1 MSDAVSPDVAAMRVE
16 YAGAPFDAVDLAPS
30 WDEQFDR
37 WLADAVGAQVTEPN
51 AMVLGTVSADGR
63 PHTRNVLA
71 KQVDAG
77 GVVFYTNY
85 ESTKSTDLG
94 AHPVASA
101 TFSWLPIRRQVHVR
115 GRVEKV
121 DAATT
126 QAYWQQRPRGSQ
138 IGAWA
143 STLCPQSSVV
153 PDRATLDDAQHQI
166 EQRYGGLDDGPDA
179 QPVPVPPRWGGWRIV
194 PDEVE
199 FWQGREGRLHDRLRF
214 RINDNRWVTE
224 RLAP

>member
-1 MSDAVSPDVAAMRVE
+1 MSDAVAADVAAMRVE
-16 YAGAPFDAVDLAPS
+16 YAGAPFDAEDLAPA
-30 WDEQFDR
+30 WDQQLER

-51 AMVLGTVSADGR
+51 AMVLGTVSAEGR
-63 PHTRNVLA
+63 PRTRNVLA
-71 KQVDAG
+71 KQIDAD
-77 GVVFYTNY
+77 GVIFYTNY
-85 ESTKSTDLG
+85 ESAKSADLA

-126 QAYWQQRPRGSQ
+126 AAYWQQRPRGGR

-143 STLCPQSSVV
+143 STLCPQSSVI
-153 PDRATLDDAQHQI
+153 PDRATLDAAQHQI
-166 EQRYGGLDDGPDA
+166 EQRYGGVDGPAAKDI
-179 QPVPVPPRWGGWRIV
+179 PVPPRWGGWRIV

-214 RINDNRWVTE
+214 RRDGTGWVTE